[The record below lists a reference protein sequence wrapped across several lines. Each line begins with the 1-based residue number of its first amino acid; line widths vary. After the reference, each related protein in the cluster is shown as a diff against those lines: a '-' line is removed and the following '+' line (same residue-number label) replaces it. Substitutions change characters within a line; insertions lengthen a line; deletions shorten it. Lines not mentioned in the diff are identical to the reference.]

1 MQFKDKIVL
10 VTGASRGIGQAIAK
24 AFGEQ
29 GATVVGTATSDQ
41 GAAKISD
48 YFQAEKIQGKGYK
61 LNVCELESIEEVV
74 GSIGDEFGAP
84 NILINNA
91 GITRDNILLR
101 MKQAQWEEVIDTNLS
116 GVFKVTKACLRTMLK
131 ARWGRII
138 NISSVVGVSGNPG
151 QANYTAA
158 KAGVIGFTKS
168 LAQEMAAYG
177 LTANV
182 VAPGFTDTDMTQ
194 ALTDKQRE
202 TVMQMIPMRRI
213 AGPAEIAGAVTFL
226 ASDMAAYITG
236 QTLHVNGG
244 RYMV

>member
-1 MQFKDKIVL
+1 M
-10 VTGASRGIGQAIAK
+10 
-24 AFGEQ
+24 
-29 GATVVGTATSDQ
+29 
-41 GAAKISD
+41 
-48 YFQAEKIQGKGYK
+48 
-61 LNVCELESIEEVV
+61 
-74 GSIGDEFGAP
+74 
-84 NILINNA
+84 
-91 GITRDNILLR
+91 
-101 MKQAQWEEVIDTNLS
+101 
-116 GVFKVTKACLRTMLK
+116 
-131 ARWGRII
+131 
-138 NISSVVGVSGNPG
+138 
-151 QANYTAA
+151 
-158 KAGVIGFTKS
+158 IGFTKS

-244 RYMV
+244 MYMV